1 MSATLDRLFA
11 PPLVYAVLAAVLHAR
26 GTGRQLRVTSAARI
40 GSLKWRA
47 AAFYAALATLVAA
60 LDSPIDDLAT
70 RLFWVHMAQH
80 VMLMMV
86 AAPLL
91 VLAAP
96 WIPIWR
102 GLPVRHRR
110 RLALWYLRSRG
121 WRAARGA
128 GRRMTAPL
136 AAWILFDVDLCAWH
150 VPALYELTLRSQAL
164 HDLEHASFLLLGVVF
179 WLGVID
185 SPPLHARLDPVRGIA
200 YIVLGATVAWALAV
214 VLAFAPAPLYSTY
227 AKLHARPGG
236 LTALADQQLAAGI
249 MWGPGSIPY
258 AVFVFIALYRWL
270 APEGDADDPRRNGRR
285 RTGVPQPPGPGPL
298 PTGARAGTRP
308 VVTSNGD
315 PGADGRAR
323 FRSWPPRS

>member
-1 MSATLDRLFA
+1 MSATLDWLLA
-11 PPLVYAVLAAVLHAR
+11 PPLTFAVLAAVLHGR
-26 GTGRQLRVTSAARI
+26 GTRHQLRLTSPARI
-40 GSLKWRA
+40 ASLKWRT
-47 AAFYAALATLVAA
+47 AAFYAALATVVAA
-60 LDSPIDDLAT
+60 LDSPIDAEAT
-70 RLFWVHMAQH
+70 TLFWVHMVQH

-102 GLPVRHRR
+102 GLAVRDRR

-136 AAWILFDVDLCAWH
+136 AAWILFDVNLCAWH
-150 VPALYELTLRSQAL
+150 VPALYDLTLRSWAL
-164 HDLEHASFLLLGVVF
+164 HDLEHVSFLLLGVVF
-179 WLGVID
+179 WLAVID

-200 YIVLGATVAWALAV
+200 YVVLGATVAWALAV
-214 VLAFAPAPLYSTY
+214 VLAFTPAPLYSAY
-227 AKLHARPGG
+227 AELHARPGG
-236 LTALADQQLAAGI
+236 LTGLADQQIAAGI

-270 APEGDADDPRRNGRR
+270 APESDADDAGHNGRR
-285 RTGVPQPPGPGPL
+285 RTGVPQPPGPGAL
-298 PTGARAGTRP
+298 PTRGRTGTRP

-315 PGADGRAR
+315 PGADGRDGL
-323 FRSWPPRS
+323 RSWPARS

>member
-1 MSATLDRLFA
+1 MSSTLDWLLA
-11 PPLVYAVLAAVLHAR
+11 PPLIGAMLAAVLHAP
-26 GTGRQLRVTSAARI
+26 GTRRQLRVTSAARLA
-40 GSLKWRA
+40 SLKWRTG
-47 AAFYAALATLVAA
+47 AFYAALATVVAA

-70 RLFWVHMAQH
+70 RLFWVHMVQH
-80 VMLMMV
+80 VLLMMV

-102 GLPVRHRR
+102 GLPVRARR
-110 RLALWYLRSRG
+110 RLAIWYLRSRG

-128 GRRMTAPL
+128 GRRMTTPL

-164 HDLEHASFLLLGVVF
+164 HDLEHVSFLVLGVVF

-227 AKLHARPGG
+227 AQLHSRPGG

-270 APEGDADDPRRNGRR
+270 APEGDADDARRNGRR
-285 RTGVPQPPGPGPL
+285 RTERPQPPGPGPL
-298 PTGARAGTRP
+298 RPRALDGTRRTA
-308 VVTSNGD
+308 TSNGD
-315 PGADGRAR
+315 PGADGRAALR
-323 FRSWPPRS
+323 ALPPRP